1 MRTGGRL
8 IPKTDRSLLAQMQD
22 LQELGW
28 DDIAGNGGSARMSEG
43 TASGNNRNETKGSS
57 VGRHVQYVVRTCTLH
72 DFDDVVGLGD
82 KYKTSLGL
90 MRYEAYRE
98 YLAAGTVFGV
108 YADGELCAYALF
120 ALPRR
125 EIRLAHLVVAEEHR
139 GHGLAA
145 LLIDSIRAKYSDLQ
159 GIFVRC
165 RPDWDAN
172 AMWPHLGFVPLASLK
187 GRAASGSELTSWRLD
202 FGHGDLFSA
211 QVEETTALKVV
222 LDTNIVLDLGL
233 PRSGEESQVL
243 EAPWLSGEVL
253 FCTTNGVHN
262 EVNQH
267 PNQADRKRL
276 LSTVSTYA
284 NLYRREHEPLV
295 KEKFEEWIGSIH
307 SSGLDQDPSLT
318 KDCRLIAEAA
328 IAGADVFVTR
338 DERAARTFDP
348 LAASLGTRV
357 LSPTELVVH
366 LDELQRSVFY
376 SPVQIQ
382 RTSVSITEASAGS
395 VESLDRFLNT
405 GMGEKRSAFR
415 KRIAASVRTDQ
426 DPTRR
431 RRLIY
436 MGESSEPAALIATRH
451 HGPTGTLEVPI
462 LRIVRGKMTQALT
475 LQLLYLLRSE
485 ARDMKLSNILISDPA
500 AGPDPR
506 VQQSFERDGLSRTNH
521 GWSMFAIGACGPWDD
536 VRQAALAAARM
547 AEINSA
553 PFIEMLNALDVTTN
567 PQAAAEVERLLW
579 PAKATDSALPSY
591 IVPIRPT
598 AASQLLGHDLTL
610 FDRPAE
616 LGLSRRHV
624 YYKSTNYV
632 PKPPGRILWYV
643 STDKLILGCSRL
655 VSTRIGTP
663 VALHERYKSFGVWDI
678 SDVRRAADDH
688 GQAAALIFA
697 DTEIFARPVN
707 YHRAVDLAATEGI
720 SLGTLPGP
728 RPVPPALFDQIYKEG
743 SGYAAAPVA

>member
-1 MRTGGRL
+1 
-8 IPKTDRSLLAQMQD
+8 MQG

-28 DDIAGNGGSARMSEG
+28 DESRVNGDGARMSEG
-43 TASGNNRNETKGSS
+43 IPKDNHRNVSNDSS
-57 VGRHVQYVVRTCTLH
+57 EKPYAQYVLRTCTPE

-82 KYKTSLGL
+82 KYKSSLGL

-98 YLAAGTVFGV
+98 YLESGTVFGV

-139 GHGLAA
+139 GQGLATM
-145 LLIDSIRAKYSDLQ
+145 LVDSIRVKYSDLE

-172 AMWPHLGFVPLASLK
+172 AMWPHLGFVPLASVK

-267 PNQADRKRL
+267 PDQAVRKRL
-276 LSTVSTYA
+276 LSTVSSYA

-295 KEKFEEWIGSIH
+295 REKSDEWTARIH
-307 SSGLDQDPSLT
+307 SSRLDQDSSLIT
-318 KDCRLIAEAA
+318 DCRLIAEAA

-338 DERAARTFDP
+338 DLGAAQIFDP

-382 RTSVSITEASAGS
+382 KTSVSITEASAGS
-395 VESLDRFLNT
+395 VDSLDRLLNT
-405 GMGEKRSAFR
+405 GMGETRSAFR
-415 KRIAASVRTDQ
+415 KRIAGSVRSDK

-436 MGESSEPAALIATRH
+436 MGESSEPAALIATRQQ
-451 HGPTGTLEVPI
+451 GSTGTLEVPI
-462 LRIVRGKMTQALT
+462 FRIARGTMTQALT
-475 LQLLYLLRSE
+475 LQLLFLLRSE
-485 ARDMKLSNILISDPA
+485 ARDMKLSNVLISDPA

-506 VQQSFERDGLSRTNH
+506 VQQSFERDGLSRTDH
-521 GWSMFAIGACGPWDD
+521 GWVMFAIRACGSWSE
-536 VRQAALAAARM
+536 VQRKAVAAAHM
-547 AEINSA
+547 VELESG
-553 PFIEMLNALDVTTN
+553 PFIEMLNSPDVATN
-567 PQAAAEVERLLW
+567 PQAAAEVERVLW

-591 IVPIRPT
+591 IVPIRPN

-632 PKPPGRILWYV
+632 PKPPGRVFWYV
-643 STDKLILGCSRL
+643 SAEKLILGCSRL
-655 VSTRIGTP
+655 VSMRIGTP
-663 VALHERYKSFGVWDI
+663 TALYERYKSFGVWNFN
-678 SDVRRAADDH
+678 DVSGAADDR

-697 DTEIFARPVN
+697 DTEIFDRPVT
-707 YHRAVDLAATEGI
+707 YRRAVDIAATEGI
-720 SLGTLPGP
+720 SLGTLAGP
-728 RPVPPALFDQIYKEG
+728 RPVPPTLFDQIYKEG
-743 SGYAAAPVA
+743 TGYDAAPVN

>member
-1 MRTGGRL
+1 MSKGIPTGDNRTER
-8 IPKTDRSLLAQMQD
+8 
-22 LQELGW
+22 
-28 DDIAGNGGSARMSEG
+28 NGFSE
-43 TASGNNRNETKGSS
+43 KHH
-57 VGRHVQYVVRTCTLH
+57 HVQYVLRTCTPY
-72 DFDDVVGLGD
+72 DFVDVVALGD
-82 KYKTSLGL
+82 RYKSSLGL

-98 YLAAGTVFGV
+98 YLEAGTVFGV
-108 YADGELCAYALF
+108 YADDELCAYALF

-139 GHGLAA
+139 GKGLATM
-145 LLIDSIRAKYSDLQ
+145 LVDSIRAKYSDLQ
-159 GIFVRC
+159 GISVRC

-172 AMWPHLGFVPLASLK
+172 AMWPHLGFVPLASVR
-187 GRAASGSELTSWRLD
+187 GRAASGSELTSWRFD

-267 PNQADRKRL
+267 PDQAARKRL

-284 NLYRREHEPLV
+284 NLYRRDHESLV
-295 KEKFEEWIGSIH
+295 REKSEEWMASIH
-307 SSGLDQDPSLT
+307 PSGLEQDPSLI

-328 IAGADVFVTR
+328 ISGADVFVTR
-338 DERAARTFDP
+338 DRRAARIFDS
-348 LAASLGTRV
+348 LASSLGTRV

-366 LDELQRSVFY
+366 LDELQRSVLY

-382 RTSVSITEASAGS
+382 QTAVSIKEASAGS
-395 VESLDRFLNT
+395 VDNVDMFLNT

-415 KRIAASVRTDQ
+415 QRVAESVRSDR

-436 MGESSEPAALIATRH
+436 IGESSEPAALIATRQH
-451 HGPTGTLEVPI
+451 RPTGTLEVLM
-462 LRIVRGKMTQALT
+462 LRIARGTMTQALT
-475 LQLLYLLRSE
+475 LQLLFLLRSE
-485 ARDMKLSNILISDPA
+485 ARDMMLPNILISDPA

-506 VQQSFERDGLSRTNH
+506 VQQCFERDGLSRTNH
-521 GWSMFAIGACGPWDD
+521 GWLMFAIRACGPWSE
-536 VRQAALAAARM
+536 VRRTALEAAHLK
-547 AEINSA
+547 ELKSG
-553 PFIEMLNALDVTTN
+553 PFIEMLNAPDVATN

-591 IVPIRPT
+591 IVPIRPN

-610 FDRPAE
+610 FNRPAE

-632 PKPPGRILWYV
+632 PRPPGRVLWYV

-655 VSTRIGTP
+655 VSTRSGTP
-663 VALHERYKSFGVWDI
+663 TALHERYKSFGVWNL
-678 SDVRRAADDH
+678 SDVMGAADGH

-697 DTEIFARPVN
+697 DTEIFDRPVT

-720 SLGTLPGP
+720 PLGTLPGP
-728 RPVPPALFDQIYKEG
+728 RLVSPALFDQIYREG
-743 SGYAAAPVA
+743 TCYDAAPGN